1 VALAGKLQGVV
12 PGRKSLPRWQ
22 SGHDSAMMANSGWPA
37 RELPVSREILDL
49 LRQLY
54 DQSDDVVCLASMRA
68 EPFYLNEAGRRR
80 LGTPAAPA
88 SLAELYADD
97 ARDVLREQVFP
108 ALRESGRWQGDV
120 QLRGRDGEQAVEAR
134 LTAYLI
140 KHPRKPKS
148 VCLALVHREQADRRR
163 ADEADALKNA
173 ILDSSLDP
181 IVAVDHE
188 GLITEFNEAAERTF
202 GRPRSE
208 VLGERPDEIL
218 FPSSPGGEHERVE
231 RHVAAAEG
239 SMLGRRT
246 EVTAIRADGATF
258 PAEMAMTISR
268 AKGPPLFTFFLRDI
282 GERKRAEQALR
293 DSEALY
299 HSLVESLPMNVLRKD
314 ADGRFTFAN
323 KLFCDQLGVSFER
336 IEGKTDF
343 DFYQSD
349 LAEKYRRDDARVLET
364 GQVFETVEEHRNA
377 DESKLFVQVLKSP
390 VYDSQGRRVGIQ
402 GMFWDVT
409 AKKETEEAL
418 RQSEQRLQSI
428 LDNATAVIYVKSIEG
443 RYVLVNRSFES
454 LFHRTRAEMVGQTD
468 HDVFPRELADAFRAN
483 DQRVLAAG
491 TALQFEEVAP
501 HDDGLHTYI
510 STKFLLYDASGVPHL
525 LCGIS
530 TDITERKRAEKI
542 LARQALEAKL
552 LHKATTMAA
561 ETESFDEA
569 LQSCVDIVCEMTG
582 WPVGHAYLPSVDGRL
597 EPTRIWHIDD
607 HGSFASFR
615 EATEQTRFEPGKGLP
630 GRIWQSGEPAWIVN
644 VQTDENFPRSHL
656 CDDLGVRGAFG
667 FPIQIAGQTVAVLE
681 FFTGE
686 QMEPDENL
694 LMMVRSVGE
703 QVGRVIERKRSQV
716 ELRKAKEA
724 AEAANRAKSAFL
736 ANMSHEI
743 RTPMNGII
751 GMTELVLDTQLV
763 PEQRE
768 YLELVKESA
777 DSLLTVINDVLDF
790 SKVEAG
796 KLDLEPIAFGLR
808 DHMGDTMKTLA
819 FRAHKKR
826 LELACHV
833 APEVPDA
840 LIGDPGRLRQIVLNL
855 VGNAIK
861 FTERGEVLVDVGI
874 ESLDTSSALLHF
886 CVADTGIG
894 IPPDKQEAIFGAFE
908 QADSS
913 TTRKYGGT
921 GLGLTISSKLV
932 ELMGG
937 RIWVESELGRG
948 SKFHFTARLVPTDA
962 VPAPEPPA
970 DASSLERLP
979 VLIVDDNAT
988 NRRILQEMLSNWRM
1002 QPAEADGGKTALA
1015 ALCEAARAGRPFP
1028 LVLLDSNMPE
1038 LDGFA
1043 LADEIR
1049 RHAEI
1054 DGATIMMLTSG
1065 DRPGDVARCRQLGI
1079 AAYLTKPIKQSE
1091 LLDAIMAVI
1100 GARHAAEEQTTGV
1113 PPAPA
1118 ASRQLRVLLAEDSLV
1133 NQKLAVHLLE
1143 KWGHTV
1149 SVANNGREAI
1159 AAAQTGRFDF
1169 VLMDVQM
1176 PEVDGLMAT
1185 GEIRRWEQT
1194 VGGHVPIVAMTA
1206 HAMIGDRER
1215 CLASGMDHYIAK
1227 PVRSRELLA
1236 VIEQVIAGPA
1246 RPAPE
1251 TGGQDGAAGVLDWAA
1266 ALDRLQGDRALLG
1279 ELVGVFRDECPKL
1292 LTQVREAVAT
1302 SDAARLKLASHT
1314 LKGALSNFAARDAVE
1329 AAKRLEQMGKQADL
1343 AGADEALA
1351 ALESEL
1357 ERLEPAFLALNG
1369 GS

>member
-1 VALAGKLQGVV
+1 
-12 PGRKSLPRWQ
+12 
-22 SGHDSAMMANSGWPA
+22 
-37 RELPVSREILDL
+37 
-49 LRQLY
+49 
-54 DQSDDVVCLASMRA
+54 
-68 EPFYLNEAGRRR
+68 
-80 LGTPAAPA
+80 
-88 SLAELYADD
+88 
-97 ARDVLREQVFP
+97 
-108 ALRESGRWQGDV
+108 
-120 QLRGRDGEQAVEAR
+120 
-134 LTAYLI
+134 LTAFLI

-148 VCLALVHREQADRRR
+148 VCLALVHREQSDRRR
-163 ADEADALKNA
+163 AEEADALKNA

-181 IVAVDHE
+181 IIAVNHE
-188 GLITEFNEAAERTF
+188 GLITEFNEAAEKTF
-202 GRPRSE
+202 GRPRAD
-208 VLGERPDEIL
+208 VLGGKPDEIL
-218 FPSSPGGEHERVE
+218 FPASASGGEHERVE

-246 EVTAIRADGATF
+246 EVTAVRADGTSF
-258 PAEMAMTISR
+258 PAEMAMTINR
-268 AKGPPLFTFFLRDI
+268 TRGQPLFTFFLRDI

-323 KLFCDQLGVSFER
+323 RMFCERLGVSFDQ
-336 IEGKTDF
+336 IAGKTDF

-349 LAEKYRRDDARVLET
+349 LAEKYRRDDAQVLET
-364 GQVFETVEEHRNA
+364 GKVFETVEEHRNA
-377 DESKLFVQVLKSP
+377 DGSKLYVQVLKSP

-428 LDNATAVIYVKSIEG
+428 LDNATAVIYVKSIDG

-468 HDVFPRELADAFRAN
+468 HDLFPREMADAFRAN
-483 DQRVLAAG
+483 DQQVLAAG

-510 STKFLLYDASGVPHL
+510 STKFLLYDSSGVPHL

-530 TDITERKRAEKI
+530 TDITDRKRAE
-542 LARQALEAKL
+542 
-552 LHKATTMAA
+552 T
-561 ETESFDEA
+561 
-569 LQSCVDIVCEMTG
+569 
-582 WPVGHAYLPSVDGRL
+582 
-597 EPTRIWHIDD
+597 
-607 HGSFASFR
+607 
-615 EATEQTRFEPGKGLP
+615 
-630 GRIWQSGEPAWIVN
+630 
-644 VQTDENFPRSHL
+644 
-656 CDDLGVRGAFG
+656 
-667 FPIQIAGQTVAVLE
+667 
-681 FFTGE
+681 
-686 QMEPDENL
+686 
-694 LMMVRSVGE
+694 
-703 QVGRVIERKRSQV
+703 

-796 KLDLEPIAFGLR
+796 KLELEPIAFGLR

-833 APEVPDA
+833 APEVPDT
-840 LIGDPGRLRQIVLNL
+840 LIGDPGRLRQVVLNL
-855 VGNAIK
+855 VGNAVK

-874 ESLDTSSALLHF
+874 ESLDESAAVLHF
-886 CVADTGIG
+886 CIADTGIG
-894 IPPDKQEAIFGAFE
+894 IPPAKRETIFGAFE

-948 SKFHFTARLVPTDA
+948 SKFHFTARLVPTDSL
-962 VPAPEPPA
+962 PAPEPSL
-970 DASSLERLP
+970 DASALESLP

-988 NRRILQEMLSNWRM
+988 NRRILHEMLSNWRM
-1002 QPAEADGGKTALA
+1002 QPVAAEGGRA
-1015 ALCEAARAGRPFP
+1015 ALVAIEVAARAGQPFP
-1028 LVLLDSNMPE
+1028 LVLLDANMPE

-1049 RHAEI
+1049 QHA
-1054 DGATIMMLTSG
+1054 DMAGATIMMLTSG

-1091 LLDAIMAVI
+1091 LLDTIVAVV
-1100 GARHAAEEQTTGV
+1100 GPRHAVAE
-1113 PPAPA
+1113 PPAGEHPPAA
-1118 ASRQLRVLLAEDSLV
+1118 ASRCLRVLLAEDSLV
-1133 NQKLAVHLLE
+1133 NQKLAVHLLQ

-1149 SVANNGREAI
+1149 TVANNGREAI
-1159 AAAQTGRFDF
+1159 AAAQTGHFDF

-1194 VGGHVPIVAMTA
+1194 AGGHVPIVAMTA

-1227 PVRSRELLA
+1227 PVRARELLA

-1246 RPAPE
+1246 RPAPAA
-1251 TGGQDGAAGVLDWAA
+1251 GQEGAADVLDWAA
-1266 ALDRLQGDRALLG
+1266 ALDRLQGDRELLG
-1279 ELVGVFRDECPKL
+1279 ELVEVFRDECPRL
-1292 LTQVREAVAT
+1292 LAQVREAVAA
-1302 SDAARLKLASHT
+1302 SDAGRLKLASHT

-1329 AAKRLEQMGKQADL
+1329 AARLLEQMGKQADFS
-1343 AGADEALA
+1343 GAKEALA
-1351 ALESEL
+1351 ALEREL
-1357 ERLEPAFLALNG
+1357 DRLEPAFSALHS

>member
-1 VALAGKLQGVV
+1 
-12 PGRKSLPRWQ
+12 
-22 SGHDSAMMANSGWPA
+22 
-37 RELPVSREILDL
+37 
-49 LRQLY
+49 
-54 DQSDDVVCLASMRA
+54 
-68 EPFYLNEAGRRR
+68 
-80 LGTPAAPA
+80 
-88 SLAELYADD
+88 
-97 ARDVLREQVFP
+97 
-108 ALRESGRWQGDV
+108 
-120 QLRGRDGEQAVEAR
+120 
-134 LTAYLI
+134 
-140 KHPRKPKS
+140 
-148 VCLALVHREQADRRR
+148 
-163 ADEADALKNA
+163 
-173 ILDSSLDP
+173 
-181 IVAVDHE
+181 
-188 GLITEFNEAAERTF
+188 
-202 GRPRSE
+202 
-208 VLGERPDEIL
+208 
-218 FPSSPGGEHERVE
+218 
-231 RHVAAAEG
+231 
-239 SMLGRRT
+239 
-246 EVTAIRADGATF
+246 
-258 PAEMAMTISR
+258 
-268 AKGPPLFTFFLRDI
+268 
-282 GERKRAEQALR
+282 
-293 DSEALY
+293 
-299 HSLVESLPMNVLRKD
+299 
-314 ADGRFTFAN
+314 
-323 KLFCDQLGVSFER
+323 
-336 IEGKTDF
+336 TDF

-349 LAEKYRRDDARVLET
+349 LAEKYRRDDAQVLET
-364 GQVFETVEEHRNA
+364 GKVFETVEEHRNA
-377 DESKLFVQVLKSP
+377 DGSKLYVQVLKSP

-428 LDNATAVIYVKSIEG
+428 LDNATAVIYVKSIDG

-454 LFHRTRAEMVGQTD
+454 LFHRTRAEIVGQTD
-468 HDVFPRELADAFRAN
+468 HDLFPREMADAFRAN
-483 DQRVLAAG
+483 DQQVLAAG

-510 STKFLLYDASGVPHL
+510 STKFLLYDSSGVPHL

-530 TDITERKRAEKI
+530 TDITDRKRAEKI
-542 LARQALEAKL
+542 LARQALEARL

-561 ETESFDEA
+561 ETEGFEEA

-582 WPVGHAYLPSVDGRL
+582 WPVGHAYLPADDGRL
-597 EPTRIWHIDD
+597 LESTKIWHLGD
-607 HGSFASFR
+607 HGSYAAFR
-615 EATEQTRFEPGKGLP
+615 EATEHTRFERGKGLP
-630 GRIWQSGEPAWIVN
+630 GRIWQSGEPAWVVN
-644 VQTDENFPRSHL
+644 VQSDDNFPRSHL
-656 CDDLGVRGAFG
+656 CDDLGVKGAFG
-667 FPIQIAGQTVAVLE
+667 FPIHIAGQTVAVLE

-686 QMEPDENL
+686 EMDPDENL

-703 QVGRVIERKRSQV
+703 QVGRVIERKRAQA

-796 KLDLEPIAFGLR
+796 KLELEPIAFGLR

-833 APEVPDA
+833 APEVPDT
-840 LIGDPGRLRQIVLNL
+840 LIGDPGRLRQVVLNL
-855 VGNAIK
+855 VGNAVK

-874 ESLDTSSALLHF
+874 ESLDASAAVLHF
-886 CVADTGIG
+886 CIADTGIG
-894 IPPDKQEAIFGAFE
+894 IPPDKRETIFGAFE

-921 GLGLTISSKLV
+921 GLGLTISSKLI

-948 SKFHFTARLVPTDA
+948 SKFHFTARLVPTDSLA
-962 VPAPEPPA
+962 APEPSL
-970 DASSLERLP
+970 DASALESLP

-1002 QPAEADGGKTALA
+1002 QAVTAEGGRAALA
-1015 ALCEAARAGRPFP
+1015 AIEAAARAGRPFP
-1028 LVLLDSNMPE
+1028 LVLLDANMPE

-1049 RHAEI
+1049 QHAEMA
-1054 DGATIMMLTSG
+1054 GATIMMLTSG

-1091 LLDAIMAVI
+1091 LLDTIVAVV
-1100 GARHAAEEQTTGV
+1100 GPRHAVAE
-1113 PPAPA
+1113 PPAGEHAAGA
-1118 ASRQLRVLLAEDSLV
+1118 ASKRLRVLLAEDSLV
-1133 NQKLAVHLLE
+1133 NQKLAVHLLQ
-1143 KWGHTV
+1143 KWGHAVT
-1149 SVANNGREAI
+1149 VANNGREAI
-1159 AAAQTGRFDF
+1159 AAAQTGHFDF

-1185 GEIRRWEQT
+1185 SEIRRWEQAA
-1194 VGGHVPIVAMTA
+1194 GGHVPIVAMTA

-1227 PVRSRELLA
+1227 PVRARELLA

-1246 RPAPE
+1246 RSAPA
-1251 TGGQDGAAGVLDWAA
+1251 GGQEGAADVLDWAA
-1266 ALDRLQGDRALLG
+1266 ALDRLQGDRELLG
-1279 ELVGVFRDECPKL
+1279 ELVDVFRDECPRL
-1292 LTQVREAVAT
+1292 LAQVREAVAA
-1302 SDAARLKLASHT
+1302 SDAGRLKLAAHT

-1329 AAKRLEQMGKQADL
+1329 AARLLEQMGKQADFS
-1343 AGADEALA
+1343 GAKEALA
-1351 ALESEL
+1351 ALEREL
-1357 ERLEPAFLALNG
+1357 DRLEPAFLALHS